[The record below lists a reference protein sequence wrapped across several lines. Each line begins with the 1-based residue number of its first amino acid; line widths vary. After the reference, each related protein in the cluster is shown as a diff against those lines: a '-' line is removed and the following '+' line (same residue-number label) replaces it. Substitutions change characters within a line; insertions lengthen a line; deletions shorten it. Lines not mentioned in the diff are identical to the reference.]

1 MPGNIATVNC
11 KMIYDPT
18 SVAPATMIGTP
29 EGTWTPNGNEK
40 VSINDVAILD
50 ESCQLTI
57 PSMQIQDPTTFTAS
71 QVGSTVA
78 PTVFKFTA
86 TSTKVTT
93 NNKKVLCVGDMA
105 QATVNFTGTIVSG
118 PSTAPISKPY
128 VIVIKIIDPGQTKVS
143 AL

>member
-1 MPGNIATVNC
+1 MPGNIATINC

-18 SVAPATMIGTP
+18 SVIPATMIGTP
-29 EGTWTPNGNEK
+29 SGTWSPNGNEK

-57 PSMQIQDPTTFTAS
+57 PSMQIQDSTTFTAS
-71 QVGSTVA
+71 KVGSTTE
-78 PTVFKFTA
+78 PTTFKFTA

-105 QATVNFTGTIVSG
+105 QATVKFTGTMVSG
-118 PSTAPISKPY
+118 PSISPTSKFY
-128 VIVIKIIDPGQTKVS
+128 VIIIKITDPGQTKVS

>member
-1 MPGNIATVNC
+1 MPGNIATINC

-29 EGTWTPNGNEK
+29 KGTWSPNGNEK

-57 PSMQIQDPTTFTAS
+57 PSMQIKDPITFTNS
-71 QVGSTVA
+71 EVGSTVA
-78 PTVFKFTA
+78 PTTFKFTA

-105 QATVNFTGTIVSG
+105 QATVNFTGTMVSG
-118 PSTAPISKPY
+118 PSISPTSKSY
-128 VIVIKIIDPGQTKVS
+128 VIIIKITDPGQTKVS

>member
-1 MPGNIATVNC
+1 MPGNIATVDC
-11 KMIYDPT
+11 KMIFDST
-18 SVAPATMIGTP
+18 ALTPAVMIGTP
-29 EGTWTPNGNEK
+29 EGTWSPSGSEK

-57 PSMQIQDPTTFTAS
+57 PSMQITDSKTFTAS
-71 QVGSTVA
+71 KVGSTTG

-86 TSTKVTT
+86 TSTKVTA

-105 QATVNFTGTIVSG
+105 QATATFTGTIISS
-118 PSTAPISKPY
+118 PSPAPTSMQY
-128 VIVIKIIDPGQTKVS
+128 VVVIKIIDPGQTKVS

>member
-1 MPGNIATVNC
+1 MPGNIATINC
-11 KMIYDPT
+11 KMIYDST
-18 SVAPATMIGTP
+18 SVAPATMVGTP
-29 EGTWTPNGNEK
+29 NGSWTPNGNEK

-57 PSMQIQDPTTFTAS
+57 PSMQITDSKTFTAS
-71 QVGSTVA
+71 TVGSTTK
-78 PTVFKFTA
+78 PTTFKFIA

-105 QATVNFTGTIVSG
+105 QATVTFEGTIISG
-118 PSTAPISKPY
+118 PSTAPISNQY
-128 VIVIKIIDPGQTKVS
+128 VVIIKITDPGQTKVS

>member
-1 MPGNIATVNC
+1 MPGNIATINC

-29 EGTWTPNGNEK
+29 EGTWSPNGNEK
-40 VSINDVAILD
+40 VSINNVAILD

-57 PSMQIQDPTTFTAS
+57 PSMQIKDPITFTNS
-71 QVGSTVA
+71 EVGSTVA
-78 PTVFKFTA
+78 PTTFKFTA

-93 NNKKVLCVGDMA
+93 NNKKVLCVGDTA
-105 QATVNFTGTIVSG
+105 QATVNFTGTMISG
-118 PSTAPISKPY
+118 PSISPTSNSY
-128 VIVIKIIDPGQTKVS
+128 VIIIKIIDPGQTKVS

>member
-57 PSMQIQDPTTFTAS
+57 PSMQIKDSTIFTAS

-78 PTVFKFTA
+78 PTTFKFMA

-105 QATVNFTGTIVSG
+105 QATVNFTGTIISS
-118 PSTAPISKPY
+118 PSPAPTSKSY
-128 VIVIKIIDPGQTKVS
+128 VIIIKIVDPGQTKVS

>member
-1 MPGNIATVNC
+1 MPGNIATINC
-11 KMIYDPT
+11 KMMYDPT
-18 SVAPATMIGTP
+18 SVTPATMEGTP
-29 EGTWTPNGNEK
+29 EGTWAPNGNEK
-40 VSINDVAILD
+40 VSIEDVAILD

-57 PSMQIQDPTTFTAS
+57 DTMQIKDPKTFTAS

-78 PTVFKFTA
+78 PTTFKFTA

-105 QATVNFTGTIVSG
+105 QATVNFTGTMISG
-118 PSTAPISKPY
+118 PSTSPTSKSY
-128 VIVIKIIDPGQTKVS
+128 TIIIKITDPGQTKVS